1 MFRGTSKKDE
11 ETHLQ
16 FHERLKVIFNK
27 WLHMAGIARTFD
39 ALKEAIIKEQV
50 MKTYR
55 RELVIFLAERE
66 YESLEQLGQVA
77 DRFEEAHSRVGAT
90 ERKDRTHTGERPKT
104 NGWQGNPNG
113 KIGTNKHN
121 PPDAKKTTGG
131 DISDVP
137 PRKIV
142 CYTCNKPGHI
152 ARDCRQQPKPLS
164 VGTVTYEGVETVP
177 IITT

>member
-50 MKTYR
+50 MKTYIKK
-55 RELVIFLAERE
+55 LVIFLAERE

-90 ERKDRTHTGERPKT
+90 KRKDRTHTGERPKT
-104 NGWQGNPNG
+104 NGWQGNTNG
-113 KIGTNKHN
+113 KIDTNKHN

-131 DISDVP
+131 DITDVP

-142 CYTCNKPGHI
+142 CYTCI
-152 ARDCRQQPKPLS
+152 LQ
-164 VGTVTYEGVETVP
+164 VT
-177 IITT
+177 

>member
-1 MFRGTSKKDE
+1 M
-11 ETHLQ
+11 
-16 FHERLKVIFNK
+16 
-27 WLHMAGIARTFD
+27 
-39 ALKEAIIKEQV
+39 
-50 MKTYR
+50 
-55 RELVIFLAERE
+55 
-66 YESLEQLGQVA
+66 A

-90 ERKDRTHTGERPKT
+90 ERKDRTHTGEKPET

-164 VGTVTYEGVETVP
+164 VGTVTYEEVDDCPKYNDVNTAPAIANGLQGRVLYDTGCNYPVLIAARHVRISP
-177 IITT
+177 RTQYW